1 MIIERKPKLVQ
12 IVDTAAELADA
23 TAETKNTQQ
32 GDRRCTFARNDVILD
47 CSDTLYDTK
56 TARKIIPPA
65 TTTKLWMENN
75 HIDSLEKKDIRDTYQ
90 GLADLREVSFKNNF
104 IRKVE
109 GKGESQINLCQN
121 IFFLQKFRK
130 TKLKQIIQVS
140 SRLQESSNT
149 LICPSIKSVH

>member
-1 MIIERKPKLVQ
+1 MNVVEEREAEIVAVAGVQ
-12 IVDTAAELADA
+12 VPMMRDENENEITKEEVVRALKETKTGKAPELADA
-23 TAETKNTQQ
+23 TAETKNTQN

-47 CSDTLYDTK
+47 CSNTLYDTK

-90 GLADLREVSFKNNF
+90 GLADLKEVSFKNNF

-109 GKGESQINLCQN
+109 GKG
-121 IFFLQKFRK
+121 
-130 TKLKQIIQVS
+130 
-140 SRLQESSNT
+140 
-149 LICPSIKSVH
+149 